1 MIGRSKRRTRGI
13 RIALHLSL
21 CAGVGWWESRGV
33 RLIVRAFRTLCW
45 HLLAYRLLAIH
56 RLLLVALWR
65 WWVLTRLLLLLL
77 LRRVG
82 IAVLAVL
89 WKRLAIRAVQL
100 RVRRRVLA
108 AIDRMRG
115 YERLERVNL
124 WTWQDASAAATYLSL
139 GAHGREDTLLREA
152 LAIGAATILGLVEA

>member
-1 MIGRSKRRTRGI
+1 MSGRSKRRTRGI

-45 HLLAYRLLAIH
+45 HLLTDRLLAIH

-89 WKRLAIRAVQL
+89 WKRLAICAVQL

-115 YERLERVNL
+115 YERLKKE
-124 WTWQDASAAATYLSL
+124 SIY
-139 GAHGREDTLLREA
+139 GHGKTRWLLPH
-152 LAIGAATILGLVEA
+152 T